1 MASPQYGRNAAPCA
15 FSKNCKELLHAHMY
29 NWTFARIT
37 SIKEKSNAYYYGF
50 AEEVDSLHVAE
61 GKTIWFKLGKEVPA
75 IVLGPLSFSCNQD
88 APPRCGSIIV
98 GRTGRKRSGL
108 ERFDWWY
115 RDGAPLFHL
124 YTVVCDAWDRD
135 LSILCK
141 NTRYLPDLSLD
152 NLWAF
157 IRLIE
162 NEDIQSFVAQ
172 YLPGTQQQLHPLRK
186 HSGKRGYVL
195 DRSTYQFIIDTSIF
209 FGCPTIYKTFER
221 RMQQQKLCL
230 DLTPHLAQEKMDFQ
244 DGLDIHNST
253 KECYMT

>member
-1 MASPQYGRNAAPCA
+1 MECGYYDRTPCA
-15 FSKNCKELLHAHMY
+15 FSRHCKELLQAHMY
-29 NWTFARIT
+29 TWTFARVT
-37 SIKEKSNAYYYGF
+37 NVKKKSKDYYYGF
-50 AEEVDSLHVAE
+50 AEQVDSLYASE
-61 GKTIWFKLGKEVPA
+61 KKTIWFKQGKEAPA
-75 IVLGPLSFSCNQD
+75 IMLGPLSFSCNQD
-88 APPRCGSIIV
+88 AAPRCGTIIV
-98 GRTGRKRSGL
+98 GRIGSKHNGL

-124 YTVVCDAWDRD
+124 SAVICDTWDRD

-162 NEDIQSFVAQ
+162 HEDIQSFVEQ
-172 YLPGTQQQLHPLRK
+172 YLPDSQQQLHPLRG

-195 DRSTYQFIIDTSIF
+195 DRSTYRFIIDVSIF
-209 FGCPTIYKTFER
+209 FGCPTIYRAFER

-230 DLTPHLAQEKMDFQ
+230 DLPPHLAQEKLDFQ
-244 DGLDIHNST
+244 DGLDIDNNS
-253 KECYMT
+253 KECYMR